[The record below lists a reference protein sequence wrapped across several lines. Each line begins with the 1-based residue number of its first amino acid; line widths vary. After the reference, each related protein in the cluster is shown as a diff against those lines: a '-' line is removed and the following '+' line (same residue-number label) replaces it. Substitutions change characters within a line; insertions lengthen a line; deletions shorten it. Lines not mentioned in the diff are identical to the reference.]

1 LRARILPNILPH
13 RRGYSINGNYFRPET
28 GAGLDVRFESG
39 GFVRPEMEKV
49 RHCVVISPR
58 YRRQYGT
65 CLIVPFSTQP
75 PHEVCPY
82 HFVIS
87 ANKYRFFKPHTEIW
101 AKANMLTHV
110 GFSRLDRVMEDG
122 VYCERSLDSA
132 DFRGVIVAVLHA
144 VGCSDLV
151 VNPPAD
157 SA

>member
-1 LRARILPNILPH
+1 MPITFVPKRAQVLMC
-13 RRGYSINGNYFRPET
+13 
-28 GAGLDVRFESG
+28 DFESE
-39 GFVRPEMEKV
+39 GFIRPEMEKV

-75 PHEVCPY
+75 PQEVYPY
-82 HFVIS
+82 HSVIP
-87 ANKYRFFKPHTEIW
+87 ANKYRFFKPDTVIW

-110 GFSRLDRVMEDG
+110 GFPRLDRVIEDG
-122 VYCERSLDSA
+122 IYCNRYLDSV
-132 DFRGVIVAVLHA
+132 DFKGVIVAVLHA

-151 VNPPAD
+151 VNSPAD

>member
-1 LRARILPNILPH
+1 MPITFVPKRAQLLMC
-13 RRGYSINGNYFRPET
+13 
-28 GAGLDVRFESG
+28 DFESE

-75 PHEVCPY
+75 PRVVCPY
-82 HFVIS
+82 HFVIP

-110 GFSRLDRVMEDG
+110 GFSRLDRVIEDG
-122 VYCERSLDSA
+122 AYCERSLDSA
-132 DFRGVIVAVLHA
+132 DFKGVIVAVLHA
-144 VGCSDLV
+144 VGCSDLA
-151 VNPPAD
+151 VNSPAD

>member
-1 LRARILPNILPH
+1 MPITFVPKRAQVLMC
-13 RRGYSINGNYFRPET
+13 
-28 GAGLDVRFESG
+28 DFESD

-65 CLIVPFSTQP
+65 CLIVPFSTQRP
-75 PHEVCPY
+75 REVCPY
-82 HFVIS
+82 HFVIP

-110 GFSRLDRVMEDG
+110 GFSRLDRVIEDG
-122 VYCERSLDSA
+122 LYCERCLDSA
-132 DFRGVIVAVLHA
+132 DFRGVILAVLPA
-144 VGCSDLV
+144 VGCSDLA
-151 VNPPAD
+151 VNSPAD